1 MESILIE
8 SHSGLRWILLLM
20 IIYVLVKN
28 HNTPSDNPKKKIDI
42 PLYTLI
48 LFGLQIIIGLG
59 LYFMSNS
66 VSFEAGF
73 MKNAQLRF
81 FSMEHV
87 VGMTIAFLVMLR
99 GYFKIRKTA
108 VFSWNKVIRLY
119 YGIALLIILL
129 SIPWPFR
136 GFGHGW
142 F

>member
-1 MESILIE
+1 M
-8 SHSGLRWILLLM
+8 M
-20 IIYVLVKN
+20 IYVLLKN
-28 HNTPSDNPKKKIDI
+28 HNIPADDPKKNIDF

-59 LYFMSNS
+59 LYFISNN
-66 VSFEAGF
+66 VSFESGF
-73 MKNAQLRF
+73 MKNSQLRF
-81 FSMEHV
+81 FTMEHV
-87 VGMTIAFLVMLR
+87 LGMSIAFLVMLR
-99 GYFKIRKTA
+99 GYIKMRKTA

-136 GFGHGW
+136 GFGHDW